1 MQTLC
6 ECNSTECRLTFNIPL
21 RELQQIQA
29 VSQIVIVDGCP
40 TGPEP
45 TDTLVRKESGY
56 TIYEEG

>member
-1 MQTLC
+1 MKLLC
-6 ECNSTECRLTFNIPL
+6 ECSSFNCRKAIDVPVEEAQRAEGLHRVI
-21 RELQQIQA
+21 
-29 VSQIVIVDGCP
+29 IVDGCP